1 MVQAGQTG
9 IRRTPARAPKRRRG
23 NPLSRWRFFP
33 CFCPRALAVMAA
45 LGAVAAPAA
54 AQEPGTAPPPDST
67 PPLDAVLVRE
77 TACPEG
83 SVVSEIFVDNGS
95 VFEVGS
101 DDLDRRFNWAY
112 RAANRMHVRTREE
125 VIRRELLFRVGDC
138 YVPAL
143 LGDSERILRSLSF
156 IADADVFAVRQP
168 DASYH
173 VVVETRDEWSMRL
186 EPQWDND
193 DGGMALTGVELREDN
208 LFGRGQH
215 VSVYTK
221 EHQGERVYGVQVG
234 TRQLLGT
241 VLDAEVGVART
252 PVGVSVVQRLAYP
265 FRGENGRWA
274 FRQQIEH
281 LERNFE
287 IFVPREDGP
296 GVQRR
301 FFAEER
307 RSFDVGTVMRLGRR
321 GNQTLFGL
329 ALAGEWTEYP
339 RDYLSTDG
347 GGNEPMT
354 QQQPGPDEPAPPVTG
369 LDTLSS
375 VRVVFLAGQRN
386 VYFQRRRALDAVRGT
401 EDVRLGVE
409 AEIAVGRSLSAFSDD
424 DDLMLDAGFSFA
436 GAPVRSVVAG
446 VRATASG
453 RRDFGADAGSFEW
466 RSVFGQIDGWAY
478 WRPSEQSRHTFVAA
492 TSMVGGWRTTVPFQ
506 LTLGHRAGLRGFP
519 THAYPGERR
528 IVSTL
533 EHRAYVGWPYPRLFD
548 LGTAVFVDVGKIW
561 EGGDTYGETSP
572 WVSSLGAGLRL
583 AFPPG
588 SRRTYRLDVAI
599 PVASGYSARDVVF
612 TFGVGQA
619 VGRDRGDDSQ
629 LRRSSRRSL
638 SASLFSFP
646 N

>member
-1 MVQAGQTG
+1 LS
-9 IRRTPARAPKRRRG
+9 RRR
-23 NPLSRWRFFP
+23 SFP
-33 CFCPRALAVMAA
+33 VLRPRALAVLAA
-45 LGAVAAPAA
+45 LGAAAVPAA
-54 AQEPGTAPPPDST
+54 AQEAERAPAPPAVSAQADST
-67 PPLDAVLVRE
+67 LAPAGPTAADAAL
-77 TACPEG
+77 CPTG
-83 SVVSEIFVDNGS
+83 SVVSDIFVDNGS

-101 DDLDRRFNWAY
+101 EDLDPRFNWAY
-112 RAANRMHVRTREE
+112 RTANRMHVRTREA
-125 VIRRELLFRVGDC
+125 VIRRELLFREGDC

-143 LGDSERILRSLSF
+143 LQDSERILRSLSF
-156 IADADVFAVRQP
+156 IADADVFAIRQP
-168 DASYH
+168 DGTHH

-208 LFGRGQH
+208 LLGSGQH
-215 VSVYTK
+215 VSAYLK
-221 EHQGERVYGVQVG
+221 EYQGERVYGGAVG
-234 TRQLLGT
+234 TRQLFGT
-241 VLDAEVGVART
+241 LLDAELGVAKT

-274 FRQQIEH
+274 FRQQVEH

-296 GVQRR
+296 GVRRR
-301 FFAEER
+301 FFAEQR

-321 GNQTLFGL
+321 GSLTLFGV
-329 ALAGEWTEYP
+329 ALAGEWAEYP

-347 GGNEPMT
+347 DGDTPMS
-354 QQQPGPDEPAPPVTG
+354 QQLTPGDPTPVVTG
-369 LDTLSS
+369 LDTIAS

-409 AEIAVGRSLSAFSDD
+409 AEFAVGRSLEAFSDT
-424 DDLMLDAGFSFA
+424 DDLMIDVGFSLA
-436 GAPVRSVVAG
+436 GAPIRQVVAG

-453 RRDFGADAGSFEW
+453 RRDYGAEVGSFEW
-466 RSVFGQIDGWAY
+466 RSVFGQADAWAY

-492 TSMVGGWRTTVPFQ
+492 GSMVGGWRTTVPFQ
-506 LTLGHRAGLRGFP
+506 LTLGNRAGLRGFP

-528 IVSTL
+528 FVATL
-533 EHRAYVGWPYPRLFD
+533 EHRAYLGWPYPRLFD
-548 LGTAVFVDVGKIW
+548 LGTATFVDVGKMW
-561 EGGDTYGETSP
+561 AGGDTFGVNSP
-572 WVSSLGAGLRL
+572 FVASAGVGLRL

-588 SRRTYRLDVAI
+588 SRRTYRLDVAV
-599 PVASGYSARDVVF
+599 PLARGYQAKDVVF

-619 VGRDRGDDSQ
+619 VGRDRGDDGQ
-629 LRRSSRRSL
+629 LRRSNRRAV
-638 SASLFSFP
+638 SASLFNFP